1 MEMHEY
7 DLPNGKLCFD
17 PKKHRY
23 IYEGEVI
30 PGCTTLVKGLSP
42 TEILMA
48 WAAKMTAE
56 HIAEHI
62 EGINPLDP
70 VAMQELCR
78 EAKGQFRKK
87 RDKLADVGTHVHA
100 YAEGF
105 MKAKHWGTEYP
116 KLPVNDQAAKAC
128 RGFVEWQDSH
138 DIQIHA
144 LEQKVLNTGSHGVW
158 PYAGTFDCDMTI
170 DGMRTLADWKTSAR
184 INPEMGAQLGG
195 YDLAM
200 EEMFPDVT
208 YDQHMIVRFDRD
220 TGEVDVWQTKSAE
233 EVHLDRYAFLASYR
247 LWAFAK
253 QWGKG

>member
-116 KLPVNDQAAKAC
+116 EATRKRAGSQGLSRFC
-128 RGFVEWQDSH
+128 RVAGFARYTNSCPRTE
-138 DIQIHA
+138 
-144 LEQKVLNTGSHGVW
+144 GV
-158 PYAGTFDCDMTI
+158 
-170 DGMRTLADWKTSAR
+170 
-184 INPEMGAQLGG
+184 
-195 YDLAM
+195 
-200 EEMFPDVT
+200 
-208 YDQHMIVRFDRD
+208 
-220 TGEVDVWQTKSAE
+220 
-233 EVHLDRYAFLASYR
+233 
-247 LWAFAK
+247 
-253 QWGKG
+253 